1 MDIEP
6 THNNAVRT
14 TSTSQA
20 EGRMKSSLLSSK
32 KKRKAIYDG
41 LVVAKR
47 NS

>member
-6 THNNAVRT
+6 THDNAVRT

-41 LVVAKR
+41 VGGCKKK
-47 NS
+47 